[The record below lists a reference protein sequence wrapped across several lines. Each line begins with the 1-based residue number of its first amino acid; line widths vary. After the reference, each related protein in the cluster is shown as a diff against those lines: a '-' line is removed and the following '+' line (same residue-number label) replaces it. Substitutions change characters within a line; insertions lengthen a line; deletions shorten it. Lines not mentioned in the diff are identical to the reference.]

1 MSTTGARIRDGRVAR
16 LARNTG
22 AERMSPA
29 AEPSPAHTPYRL
41 LWSTGIVALVLGIAA
56 FVLWGTVF
64 FSHQLGSFLGGWGA
78 GRLYDIQGNYDMMW
92 WISVGLGLF
101 AAVIHW
107 CIRERPVPRLAMA
120 AAPA

>member
-41 LWSTGIVALVLGIAA
+41 LWSTGVAA
-56 FVLWGTVF
+56 FVLGVAAFMLWGL
-64 FSHQLGSFLGGWGA
+64 SGA
-78 GRLYDIQGNYDMMW
+78 STLFDM
-92 WISVGLGLF
+92 I
-101 AAVIHW
+101 AAF
-107 CIRERPVPRLAMA
+107 CT
-120 AAPA
+120 